1 MKKINLIASALMV
14 SFLLLFT
21 IGCQEGSSLVGP
33 ENTSV
38 SDQNQLDKKGKKDKK
53 DKDSDKYSVSQL
65 ITAKTGGKIT
75 LKVDYK
81 GEYLGKKVK
90 KAKITAEIKFAPGT
104 IDVDTEFTM
113 TFNPEDGMISFSPGM
128 QFNNTAPL
136 TISVKGVD
144 LKKMKIDKKSLG
156 FVYFDAVGN
165 EVEVDSKKIWVK
177 KDSFG
182 ILQVEIP
189 HFSRYGFVK

>member
-1 MKKINLIASALMV
+1 MKKINQIAATLMI

-38 SDQNQLDKKGKKDKK
+38 SGENQLDKKHKKDKK
-53 DKDSDKYSVSQL
+53 DKYSVSEV

-90 KAKITAEIKFAPGT
+90 KAKIKAEIKFAPGT

-128 QFNNTAPL
+128 EFNKTAPL

-144 LKKMKIDKKSLG
+144 LKKMKIKKGELN
-156 FVYFDAVGN
+156 FVYFDAAGN
-165 EVEVDSKKIWVK
+165 KVEVDSKKIWIK

-182 ILQVEIP
+182 ILQCEIP
-189 HFSRYGFVK
+189 HFSRYGFTR

>member
-1 MKKINLIASALMV
+1 MKKINLITSVLMI
-14 SFLLLFT
+14 SFLLLFS

-38 SDQNQLDKKGKKDKK
+38 SGENQLDKKGKK

-104 IDVDTEFTM
+104 IDDDTEFTM

-156 FVYFDAVGN
+156 FVYFDAAGN

-189 HFSRYGFVK
+189 HFSRYGFTR

>member
-1 MKKINLIASALMV
+1 MKKINLIASALLI
-14 SFLLLFT
+14 SFFLLFS
-21 IGCQEGSSLVGP
+21 IGCQDGSSLVGP
-33 ENTSV
+33 ENTY
-38 SDQNQLDKKGKKDKK
+38 DTGENQLDKKHKKDKK
-53 DKDSDKYSVSQL
+53 DKDSDKYSVSQW
-65 ITAKTGGKIT
+65 ITAQSGGKIT

-81 GEYLGKKVK
+81 GEYLGQKVK
-90 KAKITAEIKFAPGT
+90 KAKIKAEIKFAPGT
-104 IDVDTEFTM
+104 IDFDTKFTM

-128 QFNNTAPL
+128 TFNNTAPL

-156 FVYFDAVGN
+156 FVYFDADGL

-189 HFSRYGFVK
+189 HFSRYGFTK